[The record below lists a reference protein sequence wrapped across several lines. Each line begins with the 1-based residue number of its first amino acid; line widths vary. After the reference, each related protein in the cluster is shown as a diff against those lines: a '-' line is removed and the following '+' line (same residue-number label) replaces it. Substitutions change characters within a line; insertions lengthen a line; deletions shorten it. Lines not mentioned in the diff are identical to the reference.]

1 MFDSVEE
8 IERADRTKIVQ
19 YLMAI
24 TPGGLAEGESTNDLR
39 AAAIESFET
48 EDMAK
53 AMAHQMEQDNPRFDK
68 HRFLD
73 ACCE

>member
-8 IERADRTKIVQ
+8 IERASRTEIVQ
-19 YLMAI
+19 YLEGC

-48 EDMAK
+48 EE
-53 AMAHQMEQDNPRFDK
+53 MEHEDFDAS
-68 HRFLD
+68 HMED
-73 ACCE
+73 Y

>member
-8 IERADRTKIVQ
+8 IESADRTKIVQ
-19 YLMAI
+19 YLMAV

-48 EDMAK
+48 EE
-53 AMAHQMEQDNPRFDK
+53 MEHEDFDAS
-68 HRFLD
+68 HMED
-73 ACCE
+73 Y

>member
-19 YLMAI
+19 YLMAV

-48 EDMAK
+48 EE
-53 AMAHQMEQDNPRFDK
+53 MEHEDFDAS
-68 HRFLD
+68 HMED
-73 ACCE
+73 Y

>member
-8 IERADRTKIVQ
+8 IESADRTKIVQ
-19 YLMAI
+19 YLMAV

-48 EDMAK
+48 EE
-53 AMAHQMEQDNPRFDK
+53 MEHEDFDAS
-68 HRFLD
+68 HM
-73 ACCE
+73 EGY